1 MTRPY
6 ICSKPCKCGVG
17 AGACRERQDVER
29 ELIIIKTGTMKT
41 KKNANKY
48 VDLWKDELPDI
59 IEMLQKAEKGTQQKT
74 LSKAAFDELGHR
86 KKYGF
91 NLEFKNGEICNNIR
105 GSAVAR
111 DLKIVLS
118 ESLKA
123 KKILQTGHYK
133 INMGIAYC
141 LTITKL

>member
-1 MTRPY
+1 
-6 ICSKPCKCGVG
+6 
-17 AGACRERQDVER
+17 
-29 ELIIIKTGTMKT
+29 MKT
-41 KKNANKY
+41 NIY
-48 VDLWKDELPDI
+48 VDLWKSKLPSI
-59 IEMLQKAEKGTQQKT
+59 IEMLQNAEKGTQQKT
-74 LSKAAFDELGHR
+74 LSKAAFDEVGDR

-91 NLEFKNGEICNNIR
+91 NLEFESGEVCNNIG

-118 ESLKA
+118 KSSEA